1 MTACQS
7 SSFLTTPFHTVWA
20 GEAGSGVS
28 MALMENL
35 AKAITEGGLLAE
47 SAWVL
52 LPNQSLV
59 SPWKQQWQ
67 LVAHQHGIPS
77 SFGVRV
83 LTQFEWQLHWL
94 NQYFMLATPLASL
107 LAKKLAIAWMPSEE
121 SIPWQ
126 VLQSRWETVG
136 QASLVWL
143 LKTCPLLDEALTDN
157 FTLSDWATVLEAT
170 MANTAL
176 PDKLASIVSV
186 DLLQQVRTWL
196 FEQTL
201 AKGWLPKP
209 WIALLYDCL
218 LVQLASTNTAF
229 SGIAQQVK
237 LLVVDDVQQLPS
249 AELHSLLMAVGFET
263 TPVWLGVKL
272 DPFSL
277 EANAE
282 AEGTAFYTQTTP
294 AVLTTLQQWQWH
306 YTLMDGWQRSSAKK
320 RIIAPVQ
327 TALVSLLTEQ
337 PKSVEPPSTTSIVRL
352 PFDAEIALT
361 DWLKSA
367 VKLAVEQGQTV
378 GVLVP
383 SNKLKAQWQAHLLSI
398 YDPLEATWMR
408 LLTLCLAGWHLA
420 VQGKQL
426 EPTLSFPWQQTS
438 QNQPLLSSWLWVEHP
453 EWADAL
459 QQWEV
464 DVTEAIQPF
473 CTQPE
478 WHAFWQDVLLPTWQT
493 ESLVSHWLT
502 AWVKA
507 LFPLLLKQQ
516 ASFAWQRLYLP
527 LLKELQSLEQRLG
540 VETLASSSH
549 QLPAWVESFL
559 LPWTLPAK
567 RSTANEQVGLPMVLT
582 YQEAIG
588 HRFDM
593 VYCPHWR
600 NLPDVRSA
608 HEAGAFDAISLT
620 SSVEQ
625 WLPKTVLNEVMGA
638 WATAENGLWLL
649 EYTPVSDALEL
660 GSVTEESAKAVFL
673 TQQLVVPVLEN
684 TLGIYPVS
692 PPVIPADMTD
702 DASKRVHFASV
713 LPLESSNLPLL
724 TPSEKPLYLSVS
736 GLEEYLKCPKRFY
749 YSRVLRLP
757 SDPSDALLKGNLI
770 HLIMEHFNLQATPE
784 THTPEH
790 LLAIANQLLSVETH
804 RHNPPIASIL
814 ENDHYQAYVKLPR
827 LLRFQL
833 QQECLAGFENLRV
846 QGYFSKPITHV
857 QPELDL
863 PDVELKG
870 LPGVRFKMMLDAV
883 LHHPDESLTL
893 VDYKAYGASRYSSSK
908 GKSLEHLH
916 SVLEPLPTLEA
927 GETGFA
933 KAVMEHRHY
942 QLALYAYGLQDVS
955 LKDAHQR
962 LAKVGL
968 QLVRPQREQAKFE
981 TGSIGLFLDADT
993 VLDARQTV
1001 LESLKVSVVDRL
1013 KTDADFLPNP
1023 AGGYCDTCSFSAICS
1038 ATQATVSEEEG

>member
-7 SSFLTTPFHTVWA
+7 SSFLTTPFHAVWA
-20 GEAGSGVS
+20 GEAGAGVS
-28 MALMENL
+28 MALMETL

-52 LPNQSLV
+52 LPQQALV
-59 SPWKQQWQ
+59 DPWKQQWQ
-67 LVAHQHGIPS
+67 RVAQQHGISS

-94 NQYFMLATPLASL
+94 NQYFMLATPMASL
-107 LAKKLAIAWMPSEE
+107 LAKKLVIAWIPAEE
-121 SIPWQ
+121 STQWE

-143 LKTCPLLDEALTDN
+143 LKICPLLGEGLTDN
-157 FTLSDWATVLEAT
+157 FTLSDWATILEAT

-176 PDKLASIVSV
+176 PDKVASIVSV

-196 FEQTL
+196 FEQTV

-218 LVQLASTNTAF
+218 LVQLSSTNIAF

-237 LLVVDDVQQLPS
+237 LLVIDDVQQMPS
-249 AELHSLLMAVGFET
+249 AELHSLLMAVRVQT

-282 AEGTAFYTQTTP
+282 AADTSFYTQTTP
-294 AVLTTLQQWQWH
+294 AVLTTLQQWDWR
-306 YTLMDGWQRSSAKK
+306 YTLMDGWQLSSAKK

-327 TALVSLLTEQ
+327 TALASLLTEQ
-337 PKSVEPPSTTSIVRL
+337 PIIVDPSKTNTIVRL
-352 PFDAEIALT
+352 PFDAETALT

-367 VKLAVEQGQTV
+367 AMQAVEQGQSV

-408 LLTLCLAGWHLA
+408 LLTLCLAGWHLS

-493 ESLVSHWLT
+493 EPLVSHWLT

-549 QLPAWVESFL
+549 HLAAWIESFL

-567 RSTANEQVGLPMVLT
+567 RSTATEQVGLPIVLT

-588 HRFDM
+588 HRFDG
-593 VYCPHWR
+593 VFCPHWR

-608 HEAGAFDAISLT
+608 YDAGAFDAVSPT
-620 SSVEQ
+620 SSLEQ
-625 WLPKTVLNEVMGA
+625 WLPKTVLNDVLGA
-638 WATAENGLWLL
+638 WATAEKCLWLL
-649 EYTPVSDALEL
+649 EYVPVTDAHEL

-673 TQQLVVPVLEN
+673 TQQLVVPVLE
-684 TLGIYPVS
+684 TALGIYPVL
-692 PPVIPADMTD
+692 PPVIQADMTD
-702 DASKRVHFASV
+702 EASKSVHFSPA

-724 TPSEKPLYLSVS
+724 TPSKKPIYLSVS

-770 HLIMEHFNLQATPE
+770 HLIMEQFNLQATPE

-814 ENDHYQAYVKLPR
+814 ENEHYQAYVKLPR

-857 QPELDL
+857 QPELEL

-893 VDYKAYGASRYSSSK
+893 LDYKAYGAGRYSSSK
-908 GKSLEHLH
+908 GKSLEHLQ
-916 SVLEPLPTLEA
+916 SVLEPLPPLEA

-968 QLVRPQREQAKFE
+968 QLVRPQREQTKFE
-981 TGSIGLFLDADT
+981 TGSIGLFLDADS

-1013 KTDADFLPNP
+1013 KNDADFLPNP
-1023 AGGYCDTCSFSAICS
+1023 AGGNCDTCSFSAICP
-1038 ATQATVSEEEG
+1038 ATQATATEEEA